1 MLEKMMNKLMEEEH
15 KRIEREEISRELYLV
30 EKERKLAGEAI
41 KLAMKKKRTAR
52 QQLEEMV
59 RLWLHCGIFFFFFH
73 SLSFIIFSISL
84 SSISSSF
91 YTIRVRNVTS
101 RIKIVR
107 GCKMNRQKLR
117 ELWLKG
123 KRKKMRST
131 LLSPSIWRM
140 NGKNRRKRKVK
151 RSKHD
156 VKKVCKSSL
165 ISKISELTW
174 VSFAIFYL

>member
-1 MLEKMMNKLMEEEH
+1 MLEKMMSKLMEEEH

-30 EKERKLAGEAI
+30 EKERKLADEAI

-59 RLWLHCGIFFFFFH
+59 RLGLHGDIFFFFH
-73 SLSFIIFSISL
+73 CTL
-84 SSISSSF
+84 SF

-101 RIKIVR
+101 CMKIVR

-131 LLSPSIWRM
+131 LLSLSIWQM
-140 NGKNRRKRKVK
+140 NERNRRKRKVK

-156 VKKVCKSSL
+156 AKKVRKSPL
-165 ISKISELTW
+165 ISKT
-174 VSFAIFYL
+174 

>member
-1 MLEKMMNKLMEEEH
+1 MLEKMMSKLMEEEH

-30 EKERKLAGEAI
+30 EKERKLADEAI
-41 KLAMKKKRTAR
+41 KLAMKKKHTAR

-59 RLWLHCGIFFFFFH
+59 RLWLHCGIFSFLFFH
-73 SLSFIIFSISL
+73 CAL
-84 SSISSSF
+84 SF

-101 RIKIVR
+101 CIKIVR

-123 KRKKMRST
+123 KRKKMRLT
-131 LLSPSIWRM
+131 LLSPSIWQM
-140 NGKNRRKRKVK
+140 NERNRRKRKVK

-156 VKKVCKSSL
+156 VKKVCKSPL
-165 ISKISELTW
+165 TSKISELTW
-174 VSFAIFYL
+174 LSFAIFYL